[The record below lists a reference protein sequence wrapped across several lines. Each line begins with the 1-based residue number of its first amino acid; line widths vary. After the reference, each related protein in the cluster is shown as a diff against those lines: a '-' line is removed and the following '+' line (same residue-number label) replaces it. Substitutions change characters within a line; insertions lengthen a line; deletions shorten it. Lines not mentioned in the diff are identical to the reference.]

1 MEFNVNDETV
11 RTSHGFRVLN
21 AGIDYSRFNV
31 NPVMLYQH
39 NHDKLIGRWKNW
51 KVKDSELVMEPEFDE
66 VDEFALSIKGKVD
79 REFLRGASMGI
90 IIKKLEYD
98 SEDENDMVVTSC
110 ELCEVSLVSV
120 PSNKGAIKLYNDQM
134 QELSLNEIVTL
145 CGQVAK
151 CDNDKLNNKEN
162 NMEKMTLTVAA
173 LTALGL
179 QQDATDVAI
188 SAAIV
193 ELQQRC
199 NSAVTE
205 LQQHK
210 EGVATAMVDKAFNEG
225 RITADTKEAFLSLA
239 KTNFD
244 LAKKTLDALPVPK
257 SLSAQITNSGD
268 SGKGKDNRDA
278 WTYKDWAKKDPE
290 GLAQLKLNDNAA
302 FVALQMK
309 R

>member
-11 RTSHGFRVLN
+11 KTSHGFRVLN
-21 AGIDYSRFNV
+21 AGIDYARFNV

-51 KVKDSELVMEPEFDE
+51 KVKGSELVMEPEFDE
-66 VDEFALSIKGKVD
+66 VDEFALSVKGKVD

-134 QELSLNEIVTL
+134 QELSLNDVTTL
-145 CGQVAK
+145 FARVNNSNINQ
-151 CDNDKLNNKEN
+151 LNNKEN
-162 NMEKMTLTVAA
+162 MEKVTLTVAA

-179 QQDATDVAI
+179 QNDATDVAI

-210 EGVATAMVDKAFNEG
+210 EGVATGMVDKAVAEG
-225 RITADTKEAFLSLA
+225 RITADKREAFLSLA
-239 KTNFD
+239 KTNYD
-244 LAKKTLDALPVPK
+244 LAKQTLETLPVK
-257 SLSAQITNSGD
+257 TSLSAKVTNSTPAANGD
-268 SGKGKDNRDA
+268 SRDA
-278 WTYKDWAKKDPE
+278 WTYKDWAKKDPA
-290 GLAQLKLNDNAA
+290 GLAKLKLSDNAA
-302 FVALQMK
+302 FVALQAK
-309 R
+309 I

>member
-1 MEFNVNDETV
+1 MKFIVNDESV
-11 RTSHGFRVLN
+11 KNSHGFRVLN
-21 AGIDYSRFNV
+21 AGIDFSRFKD
-31 NPVMLYQH
+31 NPVMLLQH
-39 NHDKLIGRWKNW
+39 DQNRIIGRWKNW
-51 KVKDSELVMEPEFDE
+51 EIKGSQLIMECEFDE
-66 VDEFALSIKGKVD
+66 KDELALQTKGKVD
-79 REFLRGASMGI
+79 RGFLKGTSMGI
-90 IIKKLEYD
+90 HITRMEYAT
-98 SEDENDMVVTSC
+98 EDENDLVATACEMCETS
-110 ELCEVSLVSV
+110 LASV
-120 PSNKGAIKLYNDQM
+120 PSNRGAICLYDGDMSVLSNND
-134 QELSLNEIVTL
+134 IVTL
-145 CGQVAK
+145 CGKVGK
-151 CDNDKLNNKEN
+151 SDNDKLNNKEN

-179 QQDATDVAI
+179 QQDATNVAI